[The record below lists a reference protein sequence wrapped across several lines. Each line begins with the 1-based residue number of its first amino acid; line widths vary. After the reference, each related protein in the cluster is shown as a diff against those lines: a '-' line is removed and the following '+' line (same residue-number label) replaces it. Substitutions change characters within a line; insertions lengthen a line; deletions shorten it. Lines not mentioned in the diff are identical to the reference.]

1 MPGAQFPFVR
11 FINIFVQ
18 KHWDIH
24 VVNSSFIV
32 NVCEVQLIFSIARVT
47 YPVYC
52 QVKYCIDHS
61 DTLITRAFEI
71 CN

>member
-1 MPGAQFPFVR
+1 M
-11 FINIFVQ
+11 
-18 KHWDIH
+18 
-24 VVNSSFIV
+24 VNSSLIV
-32 NVCEVQLIFSIARVT
+32 NVCKVQLIFSIVRVT

-52 QVKYCIDHS
+52 QVKYGVDHS